1 MKKLELIKK
10 YIKVNEIG
18 KAQSLILKNIIASDI
33 DISEK
38 KEMLD
43 LFISLIPDRQSGLIT
58 EMKSLLSKENQLI
71 EYFLQNIHKL
81 TNKLD
86 VAIKEE
92 NIEYI
97 EKIFLNVD
105 LEKNT
110 ANNKIKQHLLDEKYY
125 SQLKDQHIKS
135 INQIYFSS
143 SSREKISMSID
154 KIYNYLS
161 EKLEKIDIEDSVF
174 AYFEDEVMRDVE
186 LLIKHYAFNKIDYFI
201 ESIAKC
207 YQKSYFPYKWEG
219 KYPGG
224 HIEYLT

>member
-18 KAQSLILKNIIASDI
+18 KAQSLILKNVIASDI

-43 LFISLIPDRQSGLIT
+43 LFITLIPNGQSSLIT
-58 EMKSLLSKENQLI
+58 EMKNLLSKENQLL
-71 EYFLQNIHKL
+71 EYFSQNIQSL
-81 TNKLD
+81 LNKID
-86 VAIKEE
+86 VTIKEE
-92 NIEYI
+92 YIEYI

-110 ANNKIKQHLLDEKYY
+110 ENKQIKQHLLDEKYY

-135 INQIYFSS
+135 INQIYFSTS
-143 SSREKISMSID
+143 NREKISTSID

-161 EKLEKIDIEDSVF
+161 KKLEKMDIEDSIF

-186 LLIKHYAFNKIDYFI
+186 LLVKHYAFDKIDYFI

-207 YQKSYFPYKWEG
+207 YQESYFPCKWKG
-219 KYPGG
+219 KYPDG